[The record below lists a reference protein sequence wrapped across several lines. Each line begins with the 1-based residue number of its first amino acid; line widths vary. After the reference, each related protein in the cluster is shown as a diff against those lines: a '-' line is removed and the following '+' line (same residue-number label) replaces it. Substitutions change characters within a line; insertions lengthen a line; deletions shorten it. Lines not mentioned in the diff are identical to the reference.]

1 MNRIVRLARLLRWLR
16 LKRIVRLARLA
27 PARQPRLVA
36 VAVGVAIVGLLWL
49 MSGHRRTLR
58 EGLQATQQ
66 ASHSDARYR
75 ESVAPAWPKYLPRPD
90 SIRLADFTPGSGPIV
105 IPAVVRGPIESVSER
120 LPAVDSPEPNS
131 PARPSSS
138 GISQQQASIAQNAP
152 AIGPPRFTIPIIA
165 PPRMASL
172 PQAGPVRS
180 EAMEKIARQADQ
192 KIRQGFELAGRGAY
206 FSARSEFTAA
216 LRLVAQGLD
225 GEQNTPLHGQA
236 LGIALTAMKEAQ
248 DFIPANGKLESELD
262 LAAIVGS
269 HRTPVLK
276 NVPVAEIQ
284 PMRALN
290 RYLTFAQEQLA
301 IAEGRE
307 VAGSMA
313 LLALGKMHATLAAK
327 GGNEIPAP
335 DAKAVVC
342 FHAAILVCPRN
353 YMASNDLGVL
363 LARNGDYSG
372 ARTVLEHSVLAHRCS
387 ENLQNL
393 SFVYGR
399 VGERRLAGLATQKA
413 QSAREQEVAELKN
426 ANLLGGGAVQWVDP
440 SALAQSSETWPNAI
454 ATAKPASGT
463 ANAAAARQG
472 DRPVVGT
479 LPWPLGPAASR

>member
-1 MNRIVRLARLLRWLR
+1 MNRIVPLARMLRLLR

-36 VAVGVAIVGLLWL
+36 VAVGIAIVGLLWL
-49 MSGHRRTLR
+49 MSGQRRTLR

-66 ASHSDARYR
+66 ASRSDARYR

-90 SIRLADFTPGSGPIV
+90 SIRLAAFTPGSGPSI
-105 IPAVVRGPIESVSER
+105 IPAVVRGQTESVPER
-120 LPAVDSPEPNS
+120 LPAVDSPERNS
-131 PARPSSS
+131 LLRPLSS
-138 GISQQQASIAQNAP
+138 GISQQPASIARNAP
-152 AIGPPRFTIPIIA
+152 TFAPPRFVIPVSTL
-165 PPRMASL
+165 PRMARL

-225 GEQNTPLHGQA
+225 GEQNTSLHGQA

-248 DFIPANGKLESELD
+248 GFIPTNGKLESELD

-276 NVPVAEIQ
+276 NVPVEEIQ

-290 RYLTFAQEQLA
+290 RYFTFAQEQLA
-301 IAEGRE
+301 IAEGQE

-313 LLALGKMHATLAAK
+313 LSALGKMHATLAAK

-335 DAKAVVC
+335 EAKAVVC

-363 LARNGDYSG
+363 LARNGDFTG
-372 ARTVLEHSVLAHRCS
+372 ARQALEHSVLASRCS
-387 ENLQNL
+387 ENLKNL
-393 SFVYGR
+393 SAVYR
-399 VGERRLAGLATQKA
+399 QVGEQRLAALATQKA
-413 QSAREQEVAELKN
+413 QVALDKEVAQLKN
-426 ANLLGGGAVQWVDP
+426 AKLSGGGAVKWVDP
-440 SALAQSSETWPNAI
+440 AILAQSPGELPDASPINKPSV
-454 ATAKPASGT
+454 ATVPGAVRK
-463 ANAAAARQG
+463 
-472 DRPVVGT
+472 
-479 LPWPLGPAASR
+479 